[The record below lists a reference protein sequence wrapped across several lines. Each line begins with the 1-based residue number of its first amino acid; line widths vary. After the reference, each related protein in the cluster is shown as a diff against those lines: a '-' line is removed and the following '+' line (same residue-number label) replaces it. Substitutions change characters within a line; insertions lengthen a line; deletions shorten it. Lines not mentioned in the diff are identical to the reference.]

1 VRGEKLWEA
10 ARRTFPDYRAANP
23 CWWYAM
29 EATTDITLTPRP
41 VYHADGRKSPDC
53 YAFPGSLHEKLTA
66 ELGRFPLFQYWGP
79 GASIASSEWVA
90 AAEKVLLEEDPD
102 LTLVY
107 LPHLDYDLQRFGPDS
122 PQPVA
127 AAREIDRVAGRLSD
141 FALERDRTVVV
152 LSEYGIT
159 AAPAAT

>member
-1 VRGEKLWEA
+1 MGGRPPNLPRLQSCQSLLVVRDGGNHRHHSHPQ
-10 ARRTFPDYRAANP
+10 ARLPRRRAQ
-23 CWWYAM
+23 
-29 EATTDITLTPRP
+29 I
-41 VYHADGRKSPDC
+41 PDC

-79 GASIASSEWVA
+79 GASIASSEWVAA